1 MAYKPQHRKDFVLG
15 HSHLFIQQP
24 DKWITQLF
32 KIGQEISAFPDKAYD
47 WDSTILVP
55 VEDAPAFMDQI
66 CDHNVLPRYTDL
78 LEIKSKLEALIKE
91 MERIDHDDQRGTLGY
106 LKDAL
111 EGIND

>member
-32 KIGQEISAFPDKAYD
+32 EIGQEIRPFPDGAYD
-47 WDSTILVP
+47 LDSSILVP

-66 CDHNVLPRYTDL
+66 CGHNVLPRYTDL
-78 LEIKSKLEALIKE
+78 LNVVNDLKALYAKEEPSAGIPEYHIFDKIKAI
-91 MERIDHDDQRGTLGY
+91 
-106 LKDAL
+106 L
-111 EGIND
+111 EGHNV